1 MSYRQGNPYVIHIE
15 FAEGCNLRCGFCGL
29 NAIRGKEN
37 DYKLMTRET
46 AESVSKQMA
55 SLGWNSRV
63 EIAMHG
69 EPTMNPD
76 FLELIAIFRQHL
88 PKAYIL
94 LESNG
99 GGIMGATSTE
109 TVQEMFGAGLSTLAL
124 DEYQT
129 IKLVPK
135 ILEKIKQEQGCG
147 FLETGD
153 KLFDDSVTFYDYP
166 SCGSVG
172 NPHKR
177 NTKKRLIWIRPIDV
191 STSGTHSKLS
201 NHAGSGAPKNYKAE
215 GRRCAKPFREF
226 NVRWNGEVATCCND
240 WRGVFPLG
248 SIHEQGLDEIWH
260 SEEMY
265 AIRRKLYHGQ
275 RDFGAC
281 DGCDTLSMRP
291 GILPDHLGKE
301 ELPEP
306 SEADLVL
313 IAETLKKG
321 PLTAPVL
328 RSWELTEQEKQS

>member
-265 AIRRKLYHGQ
+265 AIRRNLYHGQ

-321 PLTAPVL
+321 PLTSPVL
-328 RSWELTEQEKQS
+328 RPWEVKA